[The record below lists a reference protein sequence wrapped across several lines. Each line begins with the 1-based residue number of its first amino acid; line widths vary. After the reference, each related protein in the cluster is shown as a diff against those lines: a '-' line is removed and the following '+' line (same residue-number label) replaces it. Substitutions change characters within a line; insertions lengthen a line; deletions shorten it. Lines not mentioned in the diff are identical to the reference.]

1 MYFAP
6 DVTDPTNL
14 RGDVEYRKYKII
26 FKIVRKKKHFIEDT
40 EE

>member
-1 MYFAP
+1 MYFAS

-14 RGDVEYRKYKII
+14 RGHEEYRKYKII
-26 FKIVRKKKHFIEDT
+26 LKSCKKKKHFIEDA